1 MNFSSFARK
10 AALSV
15 ALVSTFASAQLMS
28 GKNFEVVRV
37 EKTPITQGHVD
48 SLANILAMQQA
59 QGRQLPPEAM
69 KQVRFAVVE
78 NLVGQELVKL
88 EIQKRG
94 LKAPAAKVD
103 SVMKLFKRQ
112 FKDDAAFNAELKKS
126 GITNAQFKE
135 KIEQQV
141 LTEQILEKEVPYP
154 AAPTEKE
161 MQAYWE
167 LNKKKVQVNDTISG
181 AWIYLNTKSGA
192 KDFADK
198 KELLK
203 GLAAQ
208 VRLSKAPFAQLAAQ
222 YSDDP
227 EAKKN
232 GGVINKFVAK
242 SKGDAFVKG
251 IAKLNV
257 GDISDVIVMND
268 RVAIFML
275 TEKNDGKYESYKY
288 QIEYILRVQAEQD
301 RANQLRE
308 FLNGLA
314 GKYKV
319 QYLNKD
325 YQPPQAIGAPAAK

>member
-1 MNFSSFARK
+1 MNISSFARR

-37 EKTPITQGHVD
+37 EKTSISQGHVD
-48 SLANILAMQQA
+48 SLANILAQQQA
-59 QGRQLPPEAM
+59 PGRTLTADQM

-88 EIQKRG
+88 EVQKRG

-112 FKDDAAFNAELKKS
+112 FKDEATFNAELKKS

-141 LTEQILEKEVPYP
+141 LTEELLAKEVPYP

-227 EAKKN
+227 EAKKT
-232 GGVINKFVAK
+232 GGVVSKFTAK
-242 SKGDAFVKG
+242 SKGDAFAKG
-251 IAKLNV
+251 IAKLKV

-275 TEKNDGKYESYKY
+275 TEKNDGQYDSYKY

-301 RANQLRE
+301 RANSLRNY
-308 FLNGLA
+308 LDGLA
-314 GKYKV
+314 GKFKV

-325 YQPPQAIGAPAAK
+325 YQPPQAIGAAK

>member
-1 MNFSSFARK
+1 MNFSSFVRR
-10 AALSV
+10 AAVSV

-28 GKNFEVVRV
+28 GKNFEVIRV

-48 SLANILAMQQA
+48 SLAAILAQQQA
-59 QGRQLPPEAM
+59 PGRTLTAEQM
-69 KQVRFAVVE
+69 KTVRFAVVE
-78 NLVGQELVKL
+78 NLVGQELMKL
-88 EIQKRG
+88 EIKKRG
-94 LKAPAAKVD
+94 LKAPQAKVD
-103 SVMKLFKRQ
+103 SVMKLFKAQ
-112 FKDDAAFNAELKKS
+112 FKDEAMFNAELKKS
-126 GITNAQFKE
+126 NITQAQFKE

-141 LTEQILEKEVPYP
+141 LTEQVLEKEVPYP
-154 AAPTEKE
+154 PAPTEKQ

-167 LNKKKVQVNDTISG
+167 LNKNKVQVNDTISG

-192 KDFADK
+192 KDFNDK

-227 EAKKN
+227 EARKN
-232 GGVINKFVAK
+232 GGVISKFTAK
-242 SKGDAFVKG
+242 SKGDAFAKAV
-251 IAKLNV
+251 AKLKV
-257 GDISDVIVMND
+257 GEISDVIVMND
-268 RVAIFML
+268 RIAVFML
-275 TEKNDGKYESYKY
+275 TEKNDGQYDSYKY

-301 RANQLRE
+301 RANTLRK
-308 FLNGLA
+308 FLDGLA

-325 YQPPQAIGAPAAK
+325 YQPPQAIGAAK